1 MQALCL
7 RFSTSWNEPH
17 FEKPLVTQAQAI
29 QIYSRAYGEWHSP
42 EDLAAAQN
50 IQGYLRHFLTN
61 SDGAFYV
68 GQGGDV
74 VSARDSVS
82 YFALSDAKRRALG
95 IPEIDKHLYA
105 RENGWMIEAL
115 RALYAVTGD
124 AATLQDAERS
134 ADWISIHRALPPAG
148 TPTTST
154 IPLDRTSATLWP
166 PAKPF

>member
-1 MQALCL
+1 MASGVKVRPRLPSLSAVTDSLLSPTLNMQALCL

-17 FEKPLVTQAQAI
+17 FEKPLVTEAQAI

-74 VSARDSVS
+74 VSARDSIVQPRGL
-82 YFALSDAKRRALG
+82 LSHLCKAYLRHPDQMEICPCSNSRRRTLT
-95 IPEIDKHLYA
+95 
-105 RENGWMIEAL
+105 
-115 RALYAVTGD
+115 RA
-124 AATLQDAERS
+124 Q
-134 ADWISIHRALPPAG
+134 
-148 TPTTST
+148 
-154 IPLDRTSATLWP
+154 
-166 PAKPF
+166 

>member
-1 MQALCL
+1 MASGVKVRPRLPSLSAVTDSLLSPTLNMQVLCL

-50 IQGYLRHFLTN
+50 IQGYIRHFLTN

-82 YFALSDAKRRALG
+82 YFALSG
-95 IPEIDKHLYA
+95 
-105 RENGWMIEAL
+105 
-115 RALYAVTGD
+115 
-124 AATLQDAERS
+124 RS
-134 ADWISIHRALPPAG
+134 GCTSS
-148 TPTTST
+148 TST
-154 IPLDRTSATLWP
+154 RRCRRCASSFEILEWSSGSVWTSCWHRLKGVGNP
-166 PAKPF
+166 GSIG